1 MEIINFPGS
10 EPSLRLVW
18 APNQP
23 NRQNTGVFCGY
34 VCNCREDSVWGGRE
48 WETFRRA
55 KCGGLDASSCG
66 TTCWDEV
73 VPFFM
78 PAPRP
83 QEVKGG
89 NTTSINRADKPRAA
103 QRGCHFIQRPARG
116 ATGPLAPLAGHQMLA
131 RLLRGLHPAGP
142 LVLLLH
148 APRNQAADRLRLC
161 PAPLVVHGGQPL
173 LERLEAAQRVALN
186 RRALAEQRP
195 REDGLL
201 RAEVALRLRPVP
213 APLRDQRP
221 VRQLG
226 SAEDHVARLV
236 VPLPLLWRRRALQPV
251 VPRRPPRELPR
262 PGTLA
267 IPACPSGLVT
277 EVLN

>member
-1 MEIINFPGS
+1 
-10 EPSLRLVW
+10 
-18 APNQP
+18 
-23 NRQNTGVFCGY
+23 
-34 VCNCREDSVWGGRE
+34 
-48 WETFRRA
+48 
-55 KCGGLDASSCG
+55 
-66 TTCWDEV
+66 
-73 VPFFM
+73 
-78 PAPRP
+78 
-83 QEVKGG
+83 
-89 NTTSINRADKPRAA
+89 
-103 QRGCHFIQRPARG
+103 
-116 ATGPLAPLAGHQMLA
+116 MLA
-131 RLLRGLHPAGP
+131 RLLRGLHPVGP

-201 RAEVALRLRPVP
+201 RAEVALRLRAVP

-221 VRQLG
+221 VRQLV

-251 VPRRPPRELPR
+251 VPLLVGQLPVGEVAPGGAARLRGRLCRGLAPQAGRGASARLPPRVGRPKEAALRVSHVPRHAGRLGVAEAADLVLAREDVDLGHATGDAIARAPVRSGRLPSLTHAR
-262 PGTLA
+262 LA
-267 IPACPSGLVT
+267 
-277 EVLN
+277 